1 MVWNEEQRELR
12 RGLAHWGEA
21 LSAKHLEWDERAE
34 FPRSKWGSVRECG
47 VLRLPFPRAH
57 GGLEQD
63 LPTTMYVL
71 EELGYRCEDGGLNFA
86 ITTHMIGVG
95 VPLLRFGTDEQRARY
110 LSGVV
115 EGDRLCG
122 HAITEPDSG
131 SDAFAMRT
139 TAVRDGDCYVLN
151 GRKTFTSNG
160 PAGDLFVVYAMTNK
174 QAGALGG
181 VSAFLVPRDAPGFA
195 AGPPI
200 KKMGLRSAPM
210 CDLVFEDCRI
220 PAANLI
226 AREGMGFAILDH
238 VMKWEILCSF
248 IVSVGEMQ
256 RRLEKC
262 LGYAKT
268 RKQFGQAIGSFQA
281 IAHKLVD
288 MRIGVEVSREALYR
302 AGHKVQLNENATV
315 DVAIAK
321 LLASEHNRSSALEAI
336 QIFGGYGYMTEYGLE
351 KELRNAVAGTIYS
364 GTSETQRNRI
374 ARMMGL

>member
-12 RGLAHWGEA
+12 RGLARWGEA

-34 FPRSKWGSVRECG
+34 FPRAKWGSVRECG
-47 VLRLPFPRAH
+47 VLRLPFPREH
-57 GGLEQD
+57 GGLDQD
-63 LPTTMYVL
+63 LTTTMYVL

-86 ITTHMIGVG
+86 ITTHMVGVG
-95 VPLLRFGTDEQRARY
+95 IPLLRFGTDEQRGRY

-115 EGDRLCG
+115 EGERLGG

-139 TAVRDGDCYVLN
+139 TAVRDGACYVLN

-181 VSAFLVPRDAPGFA
+181 VSAFLVPRDAPGFTT
-195 AGPPI
+195 GPAI

-262 LGYAKT
+262 VSYAKT